1 MDVDPPPLTRVRLAW
16 LHVLGFAFRGAM
28 RLNRLLATPEER
40 AAWYDEDD
48 TRRHTRHVDSAGMQR
63 AIAHMLD
70 RALVFHGYTS
80 YMRDYEMLTYSSA
93 DPEPGSPPAF
103 DRYLFRYCVEVAVTT
118 TVAPE
123 TWRISLD
130 DRLIDY
136 HGGADLD
143 GYVWG
148 VKWQE
153 LYPGARLV
161 PASAR
166 AASWSEAIGIAF
178 HEAIV
183 EGNGHKIELVFS
195 ELEVTPVQPGY
206 APFVLHAED

>member
-1 MDVDPPPLTRVRLAW
+1 MW
-16 LHVLGFAFRGAM
+16 GFRGAV
-28 RLNRLLATPEER
+28 RLNRRLATPEER

-48 TRRHTRHVDSAGMQR
+48 APRHTRHVDSAGMQR
-63 AIAHMLD
+63 ALASLLD
-70 RALVFHGYTS
+70 RALVFHGFTN
-80 YMRDYEMLTYSSA
+80 YMRDYEMITYDSDVA
-93 DPEPGSPPAF
+93 DPGLPPAF

-123 TWRISLD
+123 AWRVSLD

-136 HGGADLD
+136 DGGADVD

-166 AASWSEAIGIAF
+166 AATWSEKVGIEF
-178 HEAIV
+178 HEAVV
-183 EGNGHKIELVFS
+183 EGNGHKVQLVFS

-206 APFVLHAED
+206 APFVLKAEDR